1 MSFMMT
7 SITKAHGVDVP
18 DCTISISDA
27 SSVPE
32 FQGDGDW
39 PAKMR
44 AFYDDQG
51 ERLANALTR
60 SLPGGTLDS
69 LMCALL
75 KQKASLLRVPLV

>member
-7 SITKAHGVDVP
+7 SIAKASGEDVP
-18 DCTISISDA
+18 DCTISISEA
-27 SSVPE
+27 STIPQFDGSVE
-32 FQGDGDW
+32 W
-39 PAKMR
+39 VKEMR

-51 ERLANALTR
+51 DRLARALTR